1 MNENGKYFRKKA
13 GLLAQIV
20 GVGALTGLLV
30 GIVITCFVKLCSL
43 AEHFASETFYGFF
56 RNNPAFIPL
65 LFVAL
70 FAGSV
75 LVGTLM
81 RFLPSVSGSGVPQ
94 TEGAAHGLFR
104 FKWYEAITGMFAA
117 SLFTIFMG
125 LTGGCEGPS
134 IMMGGACGSL
144 TNDLLKRGAIIRRYQ
159 VTGGACA
166 GISVAFNAPLTGMA
180 FAFEEA
186 QKRFT
191 PEVFVCSFSSVVV
204 AVLVRNALGPLMGL
218 NAGSFF
224 NSFSFAG
231 VNPLNYMFLVYVIF
245 SAVIAAL
252 AGIAF
257 YFLVF
262 VIKKLFKKSKITR
275 VCKGLFRMS
284 IPFVLAGAFGLITA
298 YAMGGGH
305 HFIQSLGSMGEGL
318 EHIFSSPLWV
328 TLLIVVVLRFIATV
342 LNIGS
347 GVPAGAFVPIL
358 AIGAGLGALLSLL
371 CKTMGMDEAYADAL
385 ILVCMSTFFTSIVK
399 APITGIVMVVELTW
413 NFTFLLP
420 AIIGVAIGYLM
431 GLLFRTEPIYDELW
445 DQLYEEQKKTQPLVK
460 FTSKVRLT
468 RNGNAAGRELRNV
481 LWPIGALIVKVVRG
495 EEEISPNGDT
505 ELYEGDILIVEAT
518 TADKKEYLESLEKT
532 AGEMIVAEQENPPE
546 QTKE

>member
-1 MNENGKYFRKKA
+1 MKQDGKNFRKKA

-104 FKWYEAITGMFAA
+104 FKWYEAITGMLAA

-125 LTGGCEGPS
+125 LTGGSEGPS

-204 AVLVRNALGPLMGL
+204 AVLVRNALGPLIKL
-218 NAGSFF
+218 NTASFF

-252 AGIAF
+252 VGIAF

-262 VIKKLFKKSKITR
+262 VVKKLFKKSKITR
-275 VCKGLFRMS
+275 VCKGLFRVS

-298 YAMGGGH
+298 YVMGGGH
-305 HFIQSLGSMGEGL
+305 HFIQSLGSKGEGL

-328 TLLIVVVLRFIATV
+328 TLLIIVLLRFIATV

-468 RNGNAAGRELRNV
+468 LNGNAAGRELRNV

-532 AGEMIVAEQENPPE
+532 AGEMIVAEQDPPA